1 MKRLLFALITVMLCR
16 AAPAADSANARKL
29 PRPDHVVI
37 VIEEN
42 KPYSRIIGNMAAQY
56 INALANRGVSFSQSY
71 AVAHPSQ
78 PNYLAL
84 FSGSTQAIVDNSCPH
99 ALGGENLA
107 SALRGAGLTF
117 AIYSESMPAAGYTG
131 CVYGHYYRK
140 HNPAVNWQGR
150 NVPAS
155 ANLQFAAFPADFSAL
170 PTVAIVVPNQQND
183 MHDEAELEAII
194 AGDAWLKN
202 NLDAYGRWAQTH
214 NSLLIVT
221 FDEDDGTEGNR
232 IATLFVGPMVRKGV
246 YAQRIDHY
254 SVLRTV
260 LDLYALPAL
269 GNSAHAATIDYIW
282 TRATP
287 PVKAVRRF

>member
-1 MKRLLFALITVMLCR
+1 MNRLLFALISAVLCSST
-16 AAPAADSANARKL
+16 PAADSAAPRKL

-42 KPYSRIIGNMAAQY
+42 KSYSRIVGNMAAQY
-56 INALANRGVSFSQSY
+56 INGLANRGASFSQSY

-84 FSGSTQAIVDNSCPH
+84 FSGSTQSIGDNSCPH
-99 ALGGENLA
+99 TFGGENLA

-117 AIYSESMPAAGYTG
+117 AIYSESMPAAGYTR
-131 CVYGHYYRK
+131 CVYGYYYRK
-140 HNPAVNWQGR
+140 HNPAANWQGG
-150 NVPAS
+150 NVPAT
-155 ANLQFAAFPADFSAL
+155 ANLPFSVFPADFSAL

-183 MHDEAELEAII
+183 MHDGPDLEAII

-202 NLDAYGRWAQTH
+202 NLDAYVRWAHTR

-221 FDEDDGTEGNR
+221 FDEDDDTEGNR

-254 SVLRTV
+254 SVLRAV
-260 LDLYALPAL
+260 IDLYALPAL
-269 GNSAHAATIDYIW
+269 GNSAQAAAIDYIW
-282 TRATP
+282 TRTP
-287 PVKAVRRF
+287 PANAARK